1 VIKPNPFRIE
11 KAVVLEPLT
20 DPDQAAEFT
29 VMPTVL
35 STAIERD
42 ALSLM
47 AKGTY

>member
-35 STAIERD
+35 STAID
-42 ALSLM
+42 CDGLSLM
-47 AKGTY
+47 AKGAY

>member
-11 KAVVLEPLT
+11 KAVVPELLT

-29 VMPTVL
+29 VMPAAL
-35 STAIERD
+35 STAIDCD
-42 ALSLM
+42 ALSLS